1 MDIGTLIV
9 LFFVAAFFDAVTVM
23 VIRQGNQQSSP
34 VIFRALV
41 AISIGFTLAFVFAA
55 FVPGGDALAAVAIT
69 LSLAVLFA
77 SVAANDI
84 RALLRCTVAVDA
96 VWRGSLDQPTGE
108 AVTLRYPTF
117 SYTYQG
123 RTYCA
128 RSVQSVSKRHA
139 RRMAEAGTCTIYL
152 NPNHPATFITR
163 KTVGLITLTELALA
177 AAALGATLWIA
188 TSAWG

>member
-9 LFFVAAFFDAVTVM
+9 LLFVAAFFDAVTVM

-84 RALLRCTVAVDA
+84 RALLTCTVGVEA

-117 SYTYQG
+117 SYTYRE

-139 RRMAEAGTCTIYL
+139 RRMAEARTCTIYL

-177 AAALGATLWIA
+177 VAALGATLWIA

>member
-34 VIFRALV
+34 VIFRALA
-41 AISIGFTLAFVFAA
+41 AISIGFTLAFALAA

-84 RALLRCTVAVDA
+84 RALLTCTVAVEA

-108 AVTLRYPTF
+108 AVTLRYPAF
-117 SYTYQG
+117 SYSYQG
-123 RTYCA
+123 RTYCV

-177 AAALGATLWIA
+177 VAALGATLWIA

>member
-9 LFFVAAFFDAVTVM
+9 LLFVAAFFDAVTVM

-55 FVPGGDALAAVAIT
+55 FVPGGDAPAAVAIT

-84 RALLRCTVAVDA
+84 WALLTCTVGVEA
-96 VWRGSLDQPTGE
+96 VWRGSLDQPTGK
-108 AVTLRYPTF
+108 AVTLRYPAF
-117 SYTYQG
+117 SYTYRG

-177 AAALGATLWIA
+177 VAALGATLWIA

>member
-23 VIRQGNQQSSP
+23 AIRQGNQQSSP
-34 VIFRALV
+34 MIFRALV

-55 FVPGGDALAAVAIT
+55 FVPGGDAPAAVAIT

-123 RTYCA
+123 RTYCV

-177 AAALGATLWIA
+177 VAALGATLWIA
-188 TSAWG
+188 ASAWG

>member
-84 RALLRCTVAVDA
+84 RALLTCTVAVDA

-139 RRMAEAGTCTIYL
+139 RRMAEARTCTIYL
-152 NPNHPATFITR
+152 NPDHPATFITR

-177 AAALGATLWIA
+177 VAALGATLWIA

>member
-1 MDIGTLIV
+1 MDIGTLTV

-41 AISIGFTLAFVFAA
+41 AI
-55 FVPGGDALAAVAIT
+55 
-69 LSLAVLFA
+69 
-77 SVAANDI
+77 
-84 RALLRCTVAVDA
+84 
-96 VWRGSLDQPTGE
+96 WRGSLDQPTGE
-108 AVTLRYPTF
+108 AVTLRYPAF

-123 RTYCA
+123 RTYCV

-177 AAALGATLWIA
+177 VAALGATLWIA